1 MLLSGMAQL
10 ALSAMKMALARRLG
24 GAPGCRR
31 ACRLAR
37 CRQFNDAAM
46 PHSPF
51 FSPRMSLER
60 ATVRRIARLA
70 RLVIGEDELDSA
82 AAGLSRV
89 LDLADQLAAADT
101 AGIEPMAHPH
111 EQALAWRA
119 DAVTERDRADALLA
133 LAPETRGG
141 YYLVP
146 KVIE

>member
-1 MLLSGMAQL
+1 
-10 ALSAMKMALARRLG
+10 
-24 GAPGCRR
+24 
-31 ACRLAR
+31 
-37 CRQFNDAAM
+37 
-46 PHSPF
+46 
-51 FSPRMSLER
+51 MSIDR

-70 RLVIGEDELDSA
+70 RLAIGEDELDSA
-82 AAGLSRV
+82 AAELRRV
-89 LDLADQLAAADT
+89 LDQAGQLAAADT